1 MPIITLNVWSGG
13 AEKIDGG
20 ILMSRFI
27 CVLIGDLVME
37 YEIMK
42 SGIYM
47 PLLYKECVLNLVETL
62 G

>member
-1 MPIITLNVWSGG
+1 
-13 AEKIDGG
+13 
-20 ILMSRFI
+20 MSRFI